1 MIIRS
6 LEVTFPVRGKS
17 SCMSRWT
24 VTVVMSEVA
33 GFAVEVP
40 GNTENAKKEIH
51 QFLNISIINIF
62 RLIRS
67 ICLSHPISPKTN
79 VAIWETRKNR

>member
-1 MIIRS
+1 VIIRS

-17 SCMSRWT
+17 SCMGRWT

-40 GNTENAKKEIH
+40 GNTKNAKRNMYK
-51 QFLNISIINIF
+51 ISIMNIF
-62 RLIRS
+62 RFIRS
-67 ICLSHPISPKTN
+67 ICLSHIPKN
-79 VAIWETRKNR
+79 